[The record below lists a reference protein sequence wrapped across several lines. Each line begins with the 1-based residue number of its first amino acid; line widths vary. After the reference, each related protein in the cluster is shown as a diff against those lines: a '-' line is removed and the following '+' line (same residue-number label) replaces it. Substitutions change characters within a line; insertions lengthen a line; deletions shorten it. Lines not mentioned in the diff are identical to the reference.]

1 MLFTRPHSVLSF
13 QARFARVA
21 ACLVPLFVIALVSD
35 FAFGQAGGV
44 RRGGGGSG
52 QKSGG
57 KQTQPPRDNKPAA
70 PTPGQEHGT
79 ILKYQVAKKEADIE
93 KGVMGYLSVR
103 PFEKGAKMLK
113 LSIFKPDDEGNGG
126 VIVKVGDHQF
136 ESDDV
141 SEYFWSGLYCTAG
154 WGFKDENAKVKVKEL
169 RTLTFDTIDI
179 VGKVESVDGDV
190 VVIRAT
196 PANGREWPHLE
207 TPTDSRAPASNA
219 PPKKPRQLKVS
230 VKVIE
235 DVSRVVDQEN
245 DETSLSS
252 FEAGQMVDARI
263 VYSAKTGMLIRMS
276 PPGVDP
282 NVTRPPPD
290 QPADDDRGGDGGRKP
305 PPGGTRRGGPRGG
318 G

>member
-1 MLFTRPHSVLSF
+1 MLFTRPHRVQNSQV
-13 QARFARVA
+13 RFARVV
-21 ACLVPLFVIALVSD
+21 ACFIPLFVLALVAD
-35 FAFGQAGGV
+35 HAFGQAGGV
-44 RRGGGGSG
+44 RRGGGGGG

-57 KQTQPPRDNKPAA
+57 RQPQQPRDNKPAA

-79 ILKYQVAKKEADIE
+79 ILKYEVSKKESDIE
-93 KGVMGYLSVR
+93 KGVTGYLTVR

-169 RTLTFDTIDI
+169 RTLTLDTIDI
-179 VGKVESVDGDV
+179 TGKVESVDGDV
-190 VVIRAT
+190 IVIRAT
-196 PANGREWPHLE
+196 PSNGREWPHLE
-207 TPTDSRAPASNA
+207 TPPDSRAPAPNA

-230 VKVIE
+230 LKLIE
-235 DVSRVVDQEN
+235 DVSRVVDQES

-252 FEAGQMVDARI
+252 FEPGQMVDARI
-263 VYSAKTGMLIRMS
+263 VFSSKTGMLVRMS

-282 NVTRPPPD
+282 DVTRPSPD
-290 QPADDDRGGDGGRKP
+290 QPDDGDSRGDGGRKP